1 MHFTLAVMSACAVL
15 VGQTVGKFGA
25 FPREAE
31 VFNMAKQNKSIQ
43 KCVRMTPEV
52 CAFVDKQDG
61 AGFNDKFEKM
71 VLMYEKREAELQRTL
86 DTYNDMIQVAQ
97 QRLSSIKQLTQHVD
111 RVRMY
116 VDYINDIINEDVPKL
131 F

>member
-15 VGQTVGKFGA
+15 VGQTVGQFGA
-25 FPREAE
+25 FPREA
-31 VFNMAKQNKSIQ
+31 VAFMAKQNKSIQ

-52 CAFVDKQDG
+52 CGFVEKQAG
-61 AGFNDKFEKM
+61 TGFNDKFEKM
-71 VLMYEKREAELQRTL
+71 VMEYEKREAELQRTL
-86 DTYNDMIQVAQ
+86 DTYNDMIQVARE
-97 QRLSSIKQLTQHVD
+97 RLSSINQLTQHAD

-116 VDYINDIINEDVPKL
+116 VDYIDDIINEDVPKL